1 MLDSNSHYA
10 AMEHEQL
17 VKLAGEQALLKKELQ
32 SINAEQQRDL
42 LALRNLP
49 NDIGHSG
56 SDWHARGVQLLDR
69 IRDRQQQTAE
79 GYQRLREYAKL
90 TGID

>member
-17 VKLAGEQALLKKELQ
+17 VKLAGEQALLKKKLQ
-32 SINAEQQRDL
+32 GINAEQNRDL
-42 LALRNLP
+42 LALRNLA
-49 NDIGHSG
+49 NDIGHS

-69 IRDRQQQTAE
+69 IRDNQQQSAE
-79 GYQRLREYAKL
+79 AHRQLREYAKL